1 MHSHTAP
8 FTLFCHLWK
17 RRTKSCPC
25 PSRNIAGQSCNTPR
39 PGFRLAASTRC
50 IHGSAAG
57 SRQRHPVPPH
67 RIEQRRIASTRSR
80 VTITL
85 SEPHSISSGVH
96 RGIGTICSSR
106 GACPHLL
113 YRSKSRM
120 SLTPTYTTQIT
131 QPRHRPSDTAG
142 KRDRH
147 PKATKLASTPPPRM
161 PADRAIMRCWR
172 LWRKLLKFCP
182 SVASSG
188 SRMPICGYESYHEH
202 FYFL

>member
-1 MHSHTAP
+1 MSVSKSEYCRSKLQHTTARVQTRSKHALHP
-8 FTLFCHLWK
+8 RVSCRLSPTPYCPAAQD
-17 RRTKSCPC
+17 RTTPPRISTVK
-25 PSRNIAGQSCNTPR
+25 SRNRTLRAAQQLWRR
-39 PGFRLAASTRC
+39 PSGNRHDLLLAC
-50 IHGSAAG
+50 
-57 SRQRHPVPPH
+57 
-67 RIEQRRIASTRSR
+67 
-80 VTITL
+80 
-85 SEPHSISSGVH
+85 
-96 RGIGTICSSR
+96 
-106 GACPHLL
+106 CPHLL
-113 YRSKSRM
+113 YRSKS
-120 SLTPTYTTQIT
+120 SVLLTPTYTTQIT

-202 FYFL
+202 SYFL

>member
-1 MHSHTAP
+1 MSVSKSEYCRSKLQHTTARVQTRSKHALHP
-8 FTLFCHLWK
+8 
-17 RRTKSCPC
+17 RVSCRLSTT
-25 PSRNIAGQSCNTPR
+25 PSRH
-39 PGFRLAASTRC
+39 AA
-50 IHGSAAG
+50 
-57 SRQRHPVPPH
+57 
-67 RIEQRRIASTRSR
+67 RIEQCRLASTLSR
-80 VTITL
+80 VAITL
-85 SEPHSISSGVH
+85 SEPHSNSGGVH

-113 YRSKSRM
+113 YRSKS
-120 SLTPTYTTQIT
+120 SVLLTPTYTTQIT

-172 LWRKLLKFCP
+172 LWRKLLKFFP
-182 SVASSG
+182 SVATSG

-202 FYFL
+202 SLLL